1 MKLNIQLFAVSK
13 KTTFSEKTHEDS
25 NTSDLTIN
33 IEFSANNS
41 KTYFSSKTLS
51 CTCNGSTVSKKV
63 SLSKGGK
70 VSTSFEFKGIIHNLD
85 GSKSV
90 NWNWSIATGTS
101 VLGTLT
107 DSGTF
112 DLTHYQRNSTFDK
125 SNWSTAEIPVETPK
139 TVTIKQNRSD
149 VYHKLLYRFIDKNE
163 NVWKTFATRNNP
175 TLTNSQYTINYS
187 AEELS
192 EFYSNCSSKWSS
204 LISIELYTYTDANL
218 TKQLGE
224 TDTVWYVGTIVN
236 ATPEIK
242 NCSVE
247 DSLNLT
253 SITGSTSRLIR
264 HVSKPKLSWEKD
276 IKKGATLVSQLL
288 NGANAVSPVIKD
300 WSDTY
305 LLQIIDSRG
314 QNTNHVFNLD
324 PAQNENVVPYIPL
337 TLVLDADRPLPTTGE
352 IKLDVK
358 GSFYPGK
365 FKTDGPNNTITVN
378 YCIREQ
384 GTTNWETG
392 TIDCSV
398 ENNSYTGSITLSN
411 RDYQKNF
418 EVYAYVSD
426 MIGTTYNGTAD
437 NPKIVSKGEPVLA
450 LSDELAEI
458 FGKLIVNG
466 QLDVKNTLN
475 MFNCNKIFWKEP
487 GFGDKFCLEPYFS
500 GSDDDNYFALMAS
513 VGEAGTDPDL
523 EGLATIT
530 AKSGHL
536 WLKGDANLGG
546 YAKVN
551 GEILPSYEGWCQDAN
566 NALREGRYWCG
577 NFTTNL
583 PGNTPWGYL
592 RVRVSNGSVV
602 NHTDNWGWQEYFSTS
617 GRKWIRYIVN
627 TGSWSAWK
635 EINTQTTL
643 YDNTSGTNAN
653 LTLNA
658 SAANYDYIEIYF
670 RDNNN
675 NCSSV
680 KVCNPN
686 GKSVSLISHHNNG
699 NNTIWFKTAI
709 ITISGN
715 SITFGNSEE
724 VRLIH
729 GSSPSISSSS
739 NIYITRVVG
748 Y

>member
-13 KTTFSEKTHEDS
+13 ETTFSETTHEDS

-33 IEFSANNS
+33 IEFSANNNA
-41 KTYFSSKTLS
+41 TFFSSKTLS

-107 DSGTF
+107 DSGSF

-125 SNWSTAEIPVETPK
+125 TNWSTAEIPIETPK

-204 LISIELYTYTDANL
+204 LISIELYTYTDADL

-247 DSLNLT
+247 DSLDLT

-264 HVSKPKLSWEKD
+264 YVSKPKLSWEKD

-314 QNTNHVFNLD
+314 QSTSHVFNLD

-337 TLVLDADRPLPTTGE
+337 TIALDADRPLPTTGE
-352 IKLDVK
+352 IKLDIK

-365 FKTDGPNNTITVN
+365 FKADGPNNTITVN

-384 GTTNWETG
+384 GTTNWETS
-392 TIDCSV
+392 TIECSV

-426 MIGTTYNGTAD
+426 MIGTAYNGTAD

-466 QLDVKNTLN
+466 NINAENLDISNSINVTENLTVNKLLRGGIANRNTTDTWMPVIREGYFDYTLRKFATNVVHTNHPTDQDCLATLSFLSYWNGAYGSGGASNLSRCASGEIASKEYVNAQPVLWEGAWYMNASHTATLN
-475 MFNCNKIFWKEP
+475 QTISSQKTGIVLVWQRYTSSTVRDYDINYTFIPKYSATN
-487 GFGDKFCLEPYFS
+487 LS
-500 GSDDDNYFALMAS
+500 GVGVVCHLSDSTAGVFATKYIY
-513 VGEAGTDPDL
+513 VYDTY
-523 EGLATIT
+523 
-530 AKSGHL
+530 
-536 WLKGDANLGG
+536 LKGNA
-546 YAKVN
+546 VN
-551 GEILPSYEGWCQDAN
+551 DNGATKRNSGIT
-566 NALREGRYWCG
+566 
-577 NFTTNL
+577 TTN
-583 PGNTPWGYL
+583 
-592 RVRVSNGSVV
+592 NGWV
-602 NHTDNWGWQEYFSTS
+602 
-617 GRKWIRYIVN
+617 
-627 TGSWSAWK
+627 
-635 EINTQTTL
+635 
-643 YDNTSGTNAN
+643 
-653 LTLNA
+653 LT
-658 SAANYDYIEIYF
+658 
-670 RDNNN
+670 
-675 NCSSV
+675 
-680 KVCNPN
+680 KVL
-686 GKSVSLISHHNNG
+686 GV
-699 NNTIWFKTAI
+699 
-709 ITISGN
+709 
-715 SITFGNSEE
+715 
-724 VRLIH
+724 
-729 GSSPSISSSS
+729 
-739 NIYITRVVG
+739 
-748 Y
+748 

>member
-13 KTTFSEKTHEDS
+13 KTTFSETTHEDS

-41 KTYFSSKTLS
+41 VTYFSSKTLS

-192 EFYSNCSSKWSS
+192 EFYENCSSKWSS

-276 IKKGATLVSQLL
+276 IKKGATLVS
-288 NGANAVSPVIKD
+288 
-300 WSDTY
+300 
-305 LLQIIDSRG
+305 
-314 QNTNHVFNLD
+314 
-324 PAQNENVVPYIPL
+324 
-337 TLVLDADRPLPTTGE
+337 
-352 IKLDVK
+352 
-358 GSFYPGK
+358 
-365 FKTDGPNNTITVN
+365 IT
-378 YCIREQ
+378 
-384 GTTNWETG
+384 
-392 TIDCSV
+392 
-398 ENNSYTGSITLSN
+398 
-411 RDYQKNF
+411 
-418 EVYAYVSD
+418 
-426 MIGTTYNGTAD
+426 
-437 NPKIVSKGEPVLA
+437 
-450 LSDELAEI
+450 
-458 FGKLIVNG
+458 
-466 QLDVKNTLN
+466 
-475 MFNCNKIFWKEP
+475 
-487 GFGDKFCLEPYFS
+487 
-500 GSDDDNYFALMAS
+500 
-513 VGEAGTDPDL
+513 
-523 EGLATIT
+523 
-530 AKSGHL
+530 
-536 WLKGDANLGG
+536 
-546 YAKVN
+546 
-551 GEILPSYEGWCQDAN
+551 
-566 NALREGRYWCG
+566 
-577 NFTTNL
+577 
-583 PGNTPWGYL
+583 
-592 RVRVSNGSVV
+592 
-602 NHTDNWGWQEYFSTS
+602 
-617 GRKWIRYIVN
+617 
-627 TGSWSAWK
+627 
-635 EINTQTTL
+635 
-643 YDNTSGTNAN
+643 
-653 LTLNA
+653 
-658 SAANYDYIEIYF
+658 
-670 RDNNN
+670 
-675 NCSSV
+675 
-680 KVCNPN
+680 
-686 GKSVSLISHHNNG
+686 
-699 NNTIWFKTAI
+699 
-709 ITISGN
+709 
-715 SITFGNSEE
+715 
-724 VRLIH
+724 
-729 GSSPSISSSS
+729 
-739 NIYITRVVG
+739 
-748 Y
+748 

>member
-13 KTTFSEKTHEDS
+13 ETTFSETTHEDS

-33 IEFSANNS
+33 IEFSANNNA
-41 KTYFSSKTLS
+41 TYFSSKTLS

-125 SNWSTAEIPVETPK
+125 SNWSTAEMPVETPK

-163 NVWKTFATRNNP
+163 NVWKTFAIRNKP

-187 AEELS
+187 NEELNS
-192 EFYSNCSSKWSS
+192 FYSNCSSKWSS
-204 LISIELYTYTDANL
+204 LISIELYTYTDADL

-247 DSLNLT
+247 DSLDLT

-264 HVSKPKLSWEKD
+264 YVSKPKLSWEKD

-300 WSDTY
+300 WADTY

-314 QNTNHVFNLD
+314 QNTSHVFNLD
-324 PAQNENVVPYIPL
+324 PAQNANVVPYIPL
-337 TLVLDADRPLPTTGE
+337 TIALDADRPLPTTGE
-352 IKLDVK
+352 IKLDIK
-358 GSFYPGK
+358 GSFYPSK
-365 FKTDGPNNTITVN
+365 FKADGPNNTITVN

-384 GTTNWETG
+384 GTTNWETS
-392 TIDCSV
+392 TIECSV

-426 MIGTTYNGTAD
+426 MIGTAYNGTAD

-466 QLDVKNTLN
+466 QLDVKNKIQIPFVGDGGIFNKSNYPIIRDFQNQNVVVDATGNELFLGFENTQQVN
-475 MFNCNKIFWKEP
+475 MFNHKIEFYP
-487 GFGDKFCLEPYFS
+487 NGDII
-500 GSDDDNYFALMAS
+500 
-513 VGEAGTDPDL
+513 TD
-523 EGLATIT
+523 GQKI
-530 AKSGHL
+530 SQ
-536 WLKGDANLGG
+536 
-546 YAKVN
+546 YR
-551 GEILPSYEGWCQDAN
+551 GWCADAN
-566 NALREGRYWCG
+566 NALYEGRYYTG
-577 NFTTNL
+577 NGCLNVPSSNQYGFI
-583 PGNTPWGYL
+583 
-592 RVRVSNGSVV
+592 RVHVSNGDTI
-602 NHTDNWGWQEYFSTS
+602 NHTDNWGWQEFYNTS
-617 GRKWIRYIVN
+617 GEIYIRNVVN
-627 TGSWSAWK
+627 GGGWSAWRK
-635 EINTQTTL
+635 IIDENVLKTQPVLWEGAEWMGAYSINLNQLVSAQKTGIVL
-643 YDNTSGTNAN
+643 IFSGWSNNAVQNNNHTCYFIPKSYLNYCSGGGVLIPMGEADGVKGSKYIYIHDDHLTGNAN
-653 LTLNA
+653 NQT
-658 SAANYDYIEIYF
+658 
-670 RDNNN
+670 DNNKKWALTQ
-675 NCSSV
+675 V
-680 KVCNPN
+680 IGV
-686 GKSVSLISHHNNG
+686 
-699 NNTIWFKTAI
+699 
-709 ITISGN
+709 
-715 SITFGNSEE
+715 
-724 VRLIH
+724 
-729 GSSPSISSSS
+729 
-739 NIYITRVVG
+739 
-748 Y
+748 